1 MVDEQNFKGGSTPS
15 DSGYSR
21 DSDYFGPFGPPER
34 PGSAGGDTPSRASA
48 PQGFVPPAYPP
59 PTGYAGSPP
68 VWSPPAVAPISST
81 TATRRRG
88 VRPAALIAGA
98 ALTALVVGGAAGF
111 GGAWLAQE
119 AVPQAAPA
127 ASATAEP
134 PLPDPTDPAEP
145 TPSAAPTTVAPLPP
159 APAEVNTV
167 AVAKRALPSTVMIQV
182 GSSTG
187 SGFVLDTNGNI
198 MTNNH
203 VVAGAADEDR
213 KIRVVFAGGKRQTA
227 TLVGR
232 SPSYDIAMIKVKASP
247 DLKPMAIGNSDQTEV
262 GQPVVAIGSPLGLPG
277 TVTQG
282 IVSAVNRPLVV
293 GQSNDADNPTA
304 YINGIQTDAPI
315 NPGNSGGPMVDAA
328 ARVIGVNSAILTM
341 GSGQGPTGNI
351 GLGFAI
357 PINQARV
364 IGDQLIAKGK
374 ATYPVIGATVETTDD
389 GVEVTTVDPSGPA
402 AKAGLREGDRIT
414 EIDGRAVNAKEE
426 LIVAI
431 RTRRPGQ
438 VVVLDYT
445 RDSASDQIKVTLGSR
460 VG

>member
-1 MVDEQNFKGGSTPS
+1 MVDEQHPGDGSAPS
-15 DSGYSR
+15 PYSGYSR
-21 DSDYFGPFGPPER
+21 DSDYFGPHSFAPP
-34 PGSAGGDTPSRASA
+34 T
-48 PQGFVPPAYPP
+48 YPP
-59 PTGYAGSPP
+59 PTGYAGATP
-68 VWSPPAVAPISST
+68 VWSAPATVPVRTASPA
-81 TATRRRG
+81 ATRRRG
-88 VRPAALIAGA
+88 VRPAALIAA
-98 ALTALVVGGAAGF
+98 SAVTALVVGGAAGF
-111 GGAWLAQE
+111 GGARLAQE
-119 AVPQAAPA
+119 TAPQVAPA
-127 ASATAEP
+127 ASTTADP
-134 PLPDPTDPAEP
+134 PLPDPTDPP
-145 TPSAAPTTVAPLPP
+145 GPSPSTAPTKVAPLPP

-167 AVAKRALPSTVMIQV
+167 AVAKRTLPSTVMIQV
-182 GSSTG
+182 GGSTG
-187 SGFVLDTNGNI
+187 SGFVLDVEGNI

-203 VVAGAADEDR
+203 VVAGAGDR

-232 SPSYDIAMIKVKASP
+232 SPSYDLAVIKVKASS

-341 GSGQGPTGNI
+341 GASEGQTGNI

-364 IGDQLIAKGK
+364 IGDQLISKGK
-374 ATYPVIGATVETTDD
+374 ATYPVIGATVETTDA
-389 GVEVTTVDPSGPA
+389 GVEVTTIDSSGPA

-414 EIDGRAVNAKEE
+414 EIDGQVVNAKEE

-445 RDSASDQIKVTLGSR
+445 RGSASDQVKVTLGSR